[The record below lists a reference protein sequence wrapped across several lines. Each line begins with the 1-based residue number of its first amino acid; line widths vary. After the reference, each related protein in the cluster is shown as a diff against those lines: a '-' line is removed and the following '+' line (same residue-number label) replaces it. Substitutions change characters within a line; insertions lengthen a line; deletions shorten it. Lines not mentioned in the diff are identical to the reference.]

1 MCICV
6 YECENI
12 NAVHQAQTKY
22 AVRKLLQRETYTAG
36 AEFFSSPWMILV
48 FLCIH
53 FFNFY
58 CEGWRCWRCVC
69 VCVVCCVLCSD
80 YRRWQKLPLSARGT
94 YIHSACL
101 SLLMRHHQLHY
112 NFVGVVFSFV
122 FCVFLFLYAPLL
134 SAVLARL
141 PRNTLHTPLHYGT
154 AVVIL
159 ECCRLSESLQCLP
172 CAWNDTPI
180 FFCRSVKNWIKN
192 AWQF

>member
-1 MCICV
+1 MCICM

-48 FLCIH
+48 FFCIH

-69 VCVVCCVLCSD
+69 VCCAPTTEGGKNCHSLRAERTYILLACRCLCATTNFIIILSGLFFHSFFVFFCFCVL
-80 YRRWQKLPLSARGT
+80 
-94 YIHSACL
+94 H
-101 SLLMRHHQLHY
+101 
-112 NFVGVVFSFV
+112 F
-122 FCVFLFLYAPLL
+122 

-141 PRNTLHTPLHYGT
+141 RRNTLHTPFTLRDSCSYT
-154 AVVIL
+154 RML
-159 ECCRLSESLQCLP
+159 
-172 CAWNDTPI
+172 
-180 FFCRSVKNWIKN
+180 
-192 AWQF
+192 